1 MAPWAYC
8 RFLTDDRLTEAFG
21 DTDCMPDLPHDIDP
35 DVHTALRELMQDDY
49 PLLIETFRK
58 DSQKRL
64 AQLRLSLHAQ
74 DWDDFRQTAHSFK
87 GSCGNMGALA
97 LQQACE
103 EAERAGSTA
112 NPQAA
117 QASYEKVQHSFER
130 IVPLLGL

>member
-1 MAPWAYC
+1 MSRTAPLKHW
-8 RFLTDDRLTEAFG
+8 RGLSWLLVTRDDKMIWPKSFQPGLN
-21 DTDCMPDLPHDIDP
+21 
-35 DVHTALRELMQDDY
+35 
-49 PLLIETFRK
+49 
-58 DSQKRL
+58 S
-64 AQLRLSLHAQ
+64 SQ